1 MTLKERKLYK
11 SGKRNT
17 NGYRF
22 NPFDYFYNRK
32 RAKIVCVVLIISLIF
47 EILCIIG
54 VTSWTD
60 LLYTSGIVD
69 GVKKQDSDFT
79 VYFLDS
85 GQGNCAIVVCD
96 DKVMMID
103 SSTVN
108 QAYNIRNNLYML
120 GIDTIDYLL
129 ITHQHDDHIGS
140 ASKIINHYSVSNI
153 LMPKLSIQNN
163 VDSLTY
169 DNLIK
174 TISNKNINAKA
185 ISNGDS
191 FMLGSALIEI
201 LAPMKQDK
209 NINNMSVVLKI
220 TYGNTTFLFTG
231 DSEKDVEKQLL
242 REGVDVSADVLSVG
256 HHGSKTSS
264 TDNFLFSVNPQYAII
279 SCGKGNNF
287 GHPSGDTIMKFEK
300 MDIIPFITSVNGD
313 ITVTSDGNNVTVT
326 PQKTIF

>member
-17 NGYRF
+17 NGYWF

-32 RAKIVCVVLIISLIF
+32 RVKIVCVVLIISLIF
-47 EILCIIG
+47 EFLYIIG

-60 LLYTSGIVD
+60 LLYASGFVD
-69 GVKKQDSDFT
+69 SVKKQDSDFV
-79 VYFLDS
+79 VYYFDA
-85 GQGNCAIVVCD
+85 GQGDCTLVICD
-96 DKVMMID
+96 DEVMMID
-103 SSTVN
+103 SSTIN
-108 QAYNIRNNLYML
+108 QAYSIRNNLYML

-129 ITHQHDDHIGS
+129 ITHQHDDHMGS
-140 ASKIINHYSVSNI
+140 ASKIINHYSVSNV
-153 LMPKLSIQNN
+153 LMPKLSNENN

-185 ISNGDS
+185 ISSGDS
-191 FMLGSALIEI
+191 FMLGSALIKI

-209 NINNMSVVLKI
+209 NVNNMSIVLKI

-231 DSEKDVEKQLL
+231 DSEKEVEKQLL
-242 REGVDVSADVLSVG
+242 REGIDVSADVLSVG

-264 TDNFLFSVNPQYAII
+264 TDDFLFAVNPQYAII

-287 GHPSGDTIMKFEK
+287 GHPSGDTLIKFEK
-300 MDIIPFITSVNGD
+300 MDIIPYITSVNGN
-313 ITVTSDGNNVTVT
+313 ITVTSDGNVVTVT
-326 PQKTIF
+326 PQKTGF